1 MGLDDRCQLTSR
13 GKEVWGAIH
22 FLNEG
27 IGREIEPKGQHLRGG
42 GHRSEHLIAPGV
54 HHVLPLGEASRV
66 HSGSVQ

>member
-1 MGLDDRCQLTSR
+1 M
-13 GKEVWGAIH
+13 WGAFH

-54 HHVLPLGEASRV
+54 HHVLPLGEASRD